1 MEYPKNTTY
10 CPAGTF
16 GRRMMQNTA
25 YTPTVSEKPHK
36 KEPSL
41 EGASLAMVYSPI
53 QRFEELYEP
62 AEALCRGTL
71 FRCLDMP
78 FTGRRVPS

>member
-10 CPAGTF
+10 CPAGTL
-16 GRRMMQNTA
+16 GRRMMQTTA
-25 YTPTVSEKPHK
+25 YTQTAQEKPCK
-36 KEPSL
+36 KESL
-41 EGASLAMVYSPI
+41 QEGVSLAMVYSPA
-53 QRFEELYEP
+53 QRFDELYEP

-78 FTGRRVPS
+78 FTGRRV